1 MKKHVL
7 NLGLCLLAATFG
19 FAQNKSSNLA
29 TSGAPSQLSFP
40 KSYGNSADLS
50 RGSGPLPAPTTT
62 VTGTCMSV
70 NLPAPAGWTLSN
82 YNVGP
87 GNGFL
92 AGTNIYG
99 DLEKASFFNLS
110 STTLTQINQVYVGF
124 AEAYSANPNA
134 QDYRIRYAFEGT
146 EYYGSYMTDI
156 IKDFPMLS
164 SKDVMIYLK
173 AHPEVIS
180 LQLDNFRKEMKF
192 IRSDR
197 PMILA
202 FGKQVYKILKKGLN
216 EKEYSALIQL
226 THYSHQISKENYR
239 ADTHKRLGIK
249 VG

>member
-1 MKKHVL
+1 MISKDLYQTISETYGHVCSWAVWAKAG
-7 NLGLCLLAATFG
+7 NR
-19 FAQNKSSNLA
+19 
-29 TSGAPSQLSFP
+29 P
-40 KSYGNSADLS
+40 KSNISNMDIFDLKKNSS
-50 RGSGPLPAPTTT
+50 LPEILRTDVIMVALNFARK
-62 VTGTCMSV
+62 VE
-70 NLPAPAGWTLSN
+70 
-82 YNVGP
+82 
-87 GNGFL
+87 F
-92 AGTNIYG
+92 
-99 DLEKASFFNLS
+99 EKPFKNFH
-110 STTLTQINQVYVGF
+110 
-124 AEAYSANPNA
+124 SANPNA